1 MAIKE
6 NMKFL
11 FKGVKI
17 DERTEGYVRKRL
29 NGLDRYIEN
38 ILKAEVE
45 IDKDKKG
52 KFRVEVM
59 LFTPRDMFRADN
71 TTDSIEG
78 SVDMVVD
85 ELQNDDGLAARGSA
99 KNARFT
105 ALHQRKEQ
113 IDHLDAG
120 VHDLDLGPA
129 PVGPHR
135 IRGL

>member
-85 ELQNDDGLAARGSA
+85 ELQNQITHVNGKTETLQKKGARIL
-99 KNARFT
+99 K
-105 ALHQRKEQ
+105 KK
-113 IDHLDAG
+113 I
-120 VHDLDLGPA
+120 
-129 PVGPHR
+129 VGEE
-135 IRGL
+135 